1 MSFLFYF
8 IFMEIS
14 SKLLLVLIWIHNLNY
29 FFAHHNNLPLKIC
42 CESIVKILWT

>member
-1 MSFLFYF
+1 
-8 IFMEIS
+8 MEIS

-42 CESIVKILWT
+42 CENIVNIVFLIL